1 MPYNN
6 DRLSARF
13 ITMRNVQTAA
23 TTGSATRSH
32 LGTDKATSS
41 NACIKATFSAAWRPL
56 PKTLSGTRPRR
67 TTTKTS
73 VSNKPKEAKMIAQIL
88 KTRAPLLYQSQQ
100 ILSYQHCHK
109 RIDGKQIN
117 APLTL
122 GDAVEDKDYQNDQP
136 REQLYRRLVAESTPA
151 LLQPQQQ
158 GIPFR
163 QATHVFHFKPNK
175 ETTRTNVQGIH
186 PQIKVRKLYH
196 IGFHGTR
203 RTFLPINRPVFSSRT
218 KSRNGC
224 PPCL

>member
-88 KTRAPLLYQSQQ
+88 KTPCPLLYQSQQ

-136 REQLYRRLVAESTPA
+136 REQLYRRLVAESSPA

-158 GIPFR
+158 GLPFR
-163 QATHVFHFKPNK
+163 QTMHVFHFKPNK
-175 ETTRTNVQGIH
+175 EITRTNVQGIH

-196 IGFHGTR
+196 IGF
-203 RTFLPINRPVFSSRT
+203 SWDS
-218 KSRNGC
+218 
-224 PPCL
+224 

>member
-56 PKTLSGTRPRR
+56 PKRCREPGRDELRQ
-67 TTTKTS
+67 
-73 VSNKPKEAKMIAQIL
+73 NKRKQQAQRS
-88 KTRAPLLYQSQQ
+88 KDDCTNPETRAPLYQSQQ

-196 IGFHGTR
+196 TGF
-203 RTFLPINRPVFSSRT
+203 SWDS
-218 KSRNGC
+218 
-224 PPCL
+224 